1 MSYLQCRK
9 QVLMLFLFAS
19 IQWAG
24 YAQQDS
30 GRYYQPFEKNNFVQ
44 IYTGLFARK
53 LNIIS
58 RNPEVKPEMKEIMLA
73 SNAALFAGTSVRY
86 KKLSI
91 YLETTIP
98 NTHLVNSHQT
108 KVKAYSFFVN
118 QFTNKWGV
126 TGFFSYNKGLLTST
140 PGPMRYRDRNDLR
153 MLTAGGHIY
162 RIFNSKKFSY
172 LAANS
177 QSYIQIK
184 SQGSFVLLTTVQYR
198 KLYSTESIIPD
209 SLSKYHFNGSM
220 EASKN
225 IQFYCVQFKPGY
237 VYNFIFDKGRF
248 FIAPAL
254 YMGMGADVHTFMA
267 LSETHTAPNMNFGQ
281 RFKIVG
287 GFNTKKYYATI
298 EMLAD
303 KTTTLL
309 YQSKIVNYYK
319 EFSLNLAYRF

>member
-1 MSYLQCRK
+1 MSYQQYRK
-9 QVLMLFLFAS
+9 QLLMLFLFAS
-19 IQWAG
+19 IHWAG
-24 YAQQDS
+24 YTQQDS

-44 IYTGLFARK
+44 IYTGLFSRK

-98 NTHLVNSHQT
+98 NTHLVNRHHT
-108 KVKAYSFFVN
+108 KVKAYAFFVN

-153 MLTAGGHIY
+153 MLTTGGHIY

-225 IQFYCVQFKPGY
+225 IQFFCVQFKPGY

-254 YMGMGADVHTFMA
+254 YMGMGADVHTFMTQ
-267 LSETHTAPNMNFGQ
+267 SETHTGPNMNLGQ

-287 GFNTKKYYATI
+287 GTNTKKYYATI
-298 EMLAD
+298 EILVD

-309 YQSKIVNYYK
+309 YQSKMVNYYK